1 MESQPEY
8 PSTKKTAPALLILCL
23 VSALFPLAAGALD
36 AIAGSNGSIQGVN
49 VSNDEREIVYLQ
61 PTVNYQMTPSFLL
74 EVAARVPLCGQNFPA
89 GPQFMV
95 AVFHRPAGGN

>member
-1 MESQPEY
+1 M
-8 PSTKKTAPALLILCL
+8 
-23 VSALFPLAAGALD
+23 
-36 AIAGSNGSIQGVN
+36 
-49 VSNDEREIVYLQ
+49 SNDEREIVYLQ